1 MRLPPWTEWGY
12 YGGPDHTSGN
22 WYYDD
27 NAKEYKYNEGVAPQ
41 DGLDEIYEAHDIAYG
56 YTEIRLERGDI
67 TQEQAIIEKTRAD
80 IQLITNLTD
89 YDPTVDPSLS
99 DYRVPAAAAH
109 KEATKIGFLGKMLYD
124 GRRLIENKSRE
135 LFNTAVGTWPPRVFG
150 DPLIL
155 DLDGDGTETIGV
167 DAGAYFDHDAN
178 GFAEQTGWAS
188 PDDGLLVLDR
198 NNNGKIDNGRELF
211 GDNTLLK
218 SGAIATDGLQALAD
232 LDDNGDGKIDAA
244 DTAFAE
250 LKVWQDT
257 NSDGISTP
265 DELHT
270 MEELGIKS
278 LNTTY
283 TTTNITHPSGN
294 IQTHAAT
301 YETTEGFLLQMG
313 NFLVERDTGDTRPTE
328 TLPVPEGDISSLP
341 DMQGYGSVMSS
352 NFIGRAA

>member
-1 MRLPPWTEWGY
+1 MDDYEASNPNDASETNMDLWNNEQGRQIGEEALNDWTNLLDPDIGQRVNDKLQKGDLITDTSDLRKWVEPPP
-12 YGGPDHTSGN
+12 GGIFQN
-22 WYYDD
+22 I
-27 NAKEYKYNEGVAPQ
+27 Q
-41 DGLDEIYEAHDIAYG
+41 DFIDSTIDEIGGKIGEFYND
-56 YTEIRLERGDI
+56 L
-67 TQEQAIIEKTRAD
+67 
-80 IQLITNLTD
+80 
-89 YDPTVDPSLS
+89 VDLS
-99 DYRVPAAAAH
+99 DIVQ
-109 KEATKIGFLGKMLYD
+109 IVSD
-124 GRRLIENKSRE
+124 S
-135 LFNTAVGTWPPRVFG
+135 FNTAIGTALPVVRR

-178 GFAEQTGWAS
+178 GFAEQIGWAS

-198 NNNGKIDNGRELF
+198 NNDGLINNGRELF

-232 LDDNGDGKIDAA
+232 LDDNGDGKIDINDA
-244 DTAFAE
+244 AFAE

-257 NSDGISTP
+257 NSDGISAAE
-265 DELHT
+265 ELHT

-301 YETTEGFLLQMG
+301 YETTDGFIHQMG
-313 NFLVERDTGDTRPTE
+313 NFLVERDME
-328 TLPVPEGDISSLP
+328 V
-341 DMQGYGSVMSS
+341 
-352 NFIGRAA
+352 AA